1 MQYTWF
7 MSYALLVFL
16 FVLPLSLAGH
26 LGWASI
32 PLSLAIGY
40 VFVLLEYVG
49 RYVEHPF
56 ENDVNDVPMDYLART
71 VEMDL
76 LEWLGD
82 ASIPEP
88 VAPQGRGHL
97 Y

>member
-32 PLSLAIGY
+32 PLSVAIGY

-71 VEMDL
+71 IEIDL

-88 VAPQGRGHL
+88 VTPQGRGYL